1 MYCGFFGI
9 RNLCLVCSF
18 QDILHI
24 FTAKDEGGVTSL
36 VSAMHGPYPK
46 GRPSR
51 KLPRIGWTPATE
63 FIPKPLL
70 SSYPQML
77 TVCLCLLGADNRPW
91 TTYMPTWYDLYF
103 WDQFPVLSLQ
113 CLSWEKLIFSP
124 KSSVWKPKHC
134 FLYHPLYSP
143 VYLLFPIHTD
153 YCRLRVSLHSW
164 HRLWLLVSLQ
174 WSPQIFLSSTF
185 STTWWAKVKAE
196 IPAVLLGEAPRDP
209 SPFRGSSFTATELQ
223 AVCSPWSKVWR
234 PQKVVGQED
243 RGGKSLGWT
252 TSFPLSWKS
261 HVCQDSGI
269 LFTIILLE
277 NKV

>member
-1 MYCGFFGI
+1 
-9 RNLCLVCSF
+9 
-18 QDILHI
+18 
-24 FTAKDEGGVTSL
+24 
-36 VSAMHGPYPK
+36 
-46 GRPSR
+46 
-51 KLPRIGWTPATE
+51 
-63 FIPKPLL
+63 
-70 SSYPQML
+70 ML

-143 VYLLFPIHTD
+143 AYLLFPIHTD

-174 WSPQIFLSSTF
+174 WSPQIFLSFTF

-234 PQKVVGQED
+234 PQKVVGQKD
-243 RGGKSLGWT
+243 RGGKSLGRT

-261 HVCQDSGI
+261 HVCQAFWHPFHHHPIRKQSLGVSG
-269 LFTIILLE
+269 
-277 NKV
+277 KVWCDISCHHTPIGPNISLNCFDKVQNFPK